1 MALNGSPN
9 IKRLLVARFALTLA
23 DPKQL
28 FQSDQLNKIC
38 RLFNS
43 IEHLI
48 QLNDI
53 VRNLSSVS
61 FMYWHHEAV
70 LSIYLRHVIDG
81 TEASDIEK
89 IQVNFYSLKNI
100 QCSWFKQFHFF
111 FLFFAVFT
119 GFRNRLS

>member
-38 RLFNS
+38 RLFTS

-81 TEASDIEK
+81 TEASDVEK
-89 IQVNFYSLKNI
+89 IQVNFLKN
-100 QCSWFKQFHFF
+100 S
-111 FLFFAVFT
+111 
-119 GFRNRLS
+119 